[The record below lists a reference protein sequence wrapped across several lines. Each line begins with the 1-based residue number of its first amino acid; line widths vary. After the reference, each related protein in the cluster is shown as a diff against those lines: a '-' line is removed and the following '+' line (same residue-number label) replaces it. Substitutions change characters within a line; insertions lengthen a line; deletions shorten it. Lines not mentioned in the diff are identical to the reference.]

1 MKRSVTVSP
10 FSRRASTVMVRGSVL
25 LKFSLWCT
33 REFELALVIA
43 LTSSSAGSEALGE
56 AAAVISSRYFP
67 VAGAMNR
74 EGHVAFRRRFDPEE
88 ASRIVPSI
96 RHADE

>member
-1 MKRSVTVSP
+1 MNRSVTVSP
-10 FSRRASTVMVRGSVL
+10 FSSRTSTLSVQGSV
-25 LKFSLWCT
+25 SLNFNLSST
-33 REFELALVIA
+33 RELDVTLVIA

-56 AAAVISSRYFP
+56 PAAVISIRYFP

-74 EGHVAFRRRFDPEE
+74 EGHVAFRRRFGPDE

-96 RHADE
+96 RHAEE